1 MLSFIPELP
10 RLLPFLVA
18 ALLLNLTPGADM
30 MYVVTRSVGRGRLA
44 GVCSAF
50 GISVVSLVHT
60 VFAAVGFSALL
71 MQSATAFQVVK
82 YGGAAYLLYL
92 AWKIWRNADS
102 GAQIAQRRPASLAN
116 VFAEG
121 VVTNVL
127 NPKVALFVIAFLPQ
141 FVDLRWGD
149 VAGQILFLGC
159 LFNIGGTII
168 NVAVAL
174 LFGWVRDAIV
184 RESQSPGRLARTIQ
198 RASAA
203 GLAAIG
209 IFFAAG
215 LRLR

>member
-1 MLSFIPELP
+1 MPSFVPELSK
-10 RLLPFLVA
+10 LLPFLVA

-30 MYVVTRSVGRGRLA
+30 MYVVTRSIGQGRLA

-50 GISVVSLVHT
+50 GISAGSLVHT
-60 VFAAVGFSALL
+60 VFAAVGVSALL
-71 MQSATAFQVVK
+71 MASATAFQVVK

-92 AWKIWRNADS
+92 AWKIWRSADS
-102 GAQIAQRRPASLAN
+102 SAQITQRQPASL
-116 VFAEG
+116 VKIFLEG

-141 FVDLRWGD
+141 FVDAGSRA

-159 LFNIGGTII
+159 LFNVGGTII

-174 LFGWVRDAIV
+174 LFGWVRALIV

-203 GLAAIG
+203 CLAAMG

-215 LRLR
+215 FRR

>member
-1 MLSFIPELP
+1 MPSFVPELSK
-10 RLLPFLVA
+10 LLPFLVA

-30 MYVVTRSVGRGRLA
+30 MYVVTRSVGQGRLA

-50 GISVVSLVHT
+50 GISAGSLVHT
-60 VFAAVGFSALL
+60 VFAAVGLSALL

-92 AWKIWRNADS
+92 AWKIWRSADS
-102 GAQIAQRRPASLAN
+102 GAQIAQRRPASLAKII
-116 VFAEG
+116 AEG

-141 FVDLRWGD
+141 FVDPGSGA

-159 LFNIGGTII
+159 IFNLGGTII

-174 LFGWVRDAIV
+174 LFGWARRLIV

-198 RASAA
+198 RTSAA
-203 GLAAIG
+203 VLAAMG
-209 IFFAAG
+209 IFFATG
-215 LRLR
+215 LKLR